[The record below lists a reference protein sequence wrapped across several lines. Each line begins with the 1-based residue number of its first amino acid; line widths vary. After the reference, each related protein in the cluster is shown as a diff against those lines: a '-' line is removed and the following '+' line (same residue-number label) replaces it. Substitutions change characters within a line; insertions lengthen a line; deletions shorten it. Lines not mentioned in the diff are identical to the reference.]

1 MLLPEFLL
9 TELLLP
15 EFLTVEPLPETLEEE
30 DELEEE
36 RLTLLT
42 EVLVA
47 LLLP

>member
-15 EFLTVEPLPETLEEE
+15 EFLTVELLPETLEEE